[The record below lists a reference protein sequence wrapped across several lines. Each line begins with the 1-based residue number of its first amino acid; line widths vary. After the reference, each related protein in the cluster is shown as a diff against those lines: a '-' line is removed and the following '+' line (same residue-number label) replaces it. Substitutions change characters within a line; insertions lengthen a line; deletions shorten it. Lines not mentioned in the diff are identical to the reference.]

1 MNVVFNSWVLSVQA
15 CSRSDSLDVQKST
28 DGEREESGER
38 GGGASTLYLEI
49 MELDWDWV
57 EEVVA
62 ALS

>member
-1 MNVVFNSWVLSVQA
+1 MLQVHESPGVK
-15 CSRSDSLDVQKST
+15 RST
-28 DGEREESGER
+28 NER
-38 GGGASTLYLEI
+38 GGVVEESAPVEGASIFYLEI